1 MLTAH
6 KGKLTKRKGGVGIR
20 VTVWIWGGGKPIF
33 CVYSSLFLVLVWDR
47 ESGQFMTHPLTPL

>member
-20 VTVWIWGGGKPIF
+20 VTVWIWGGGEANLL
-33 CVYSSLFLVLVWDR
+33 CLFQSFFGL
-47 ESGQFMTHPLTPL
+47 SMG